1 MLNFYGE
8 VAKRH
13 LSNILFFDEI
23 PQQELGRLYD
33 QCHFGLVFLDAR
45 HLTHNIPGKFISYM
59 KNGLPVLACINDGN
73 DLFEIIK
80 SKKVGKAFVGIDIDE
95 IVPDI
100 ELMVDQLENDKEI
113 TLRCKA
119 LASELF
125 SSKRAVKQIV
135 NTFK

>member
-1 MLNFYGE
+1 
-8 VAKRH
+8 
-13 LSNILFFDEI
+13 
-23 PQQELGRLYD
+23 
-33 QCHFGLVFLDAR
+33 
-45 HLTHNIPGKFISYM
+45 M